1 MSQYLR
7 FLGKIVGAKGLL
19 LMAALPLPGCD
30 SHYGVVRE
38 MTGDASIAHPC
49 VRQALAKTGGVANI
63 KQVAMDETESYQRRF
78 YDYQHEDLNVRLSVV
93 LSSSNVPKFAHVYHR
108 KHSPPPQHEIDIVRP
123 LMAEVERNLEVTCK
137 LAGIAGNVKERCR
150 GVHCPPLTLSGS
162 QPNPPLQ
169 RDASPQ
175 SGSRP

>member
-63 KQVAMDETESYQRRF
+63 KQVAMDETESY
-78 YDYQHEDLNVRLSVV
+78 
-93 LSSSNVPKFAHVYHR
+93 
-108 KHSPPPQHEIDIVRP
+108 
-123 LMAEVERNLEVTCK
+123 
-137 LAGIAGNVKERCR
+137 
-150 GVHCPPLTLSGS
+150 
-162 QPNPPLQ
+162 
-169 RDASPQ
+169 
-175 SGSRP
+175 